1 MCSSNYLQHSLHQKR
16 LTSLAFLV
24 LPRSILYL
32 YDFKEKKMA
41 KKAKNKERDVL
52 VVASKVREYVKSND
66 CNTSGEFISELSN
79 TVYDLIDKAITRAQG
94 NNRKTI
100 QAKDV

>member
-1 MCSSNYLQHSLHQKR
+1 

-24 LPRSILYL
+24 LSRSILDL
-32 YDFKEKKMA
+32 NNSKERKMA
-41 KKAKNKERDVL
+41 KKAKKKDRDVL
-52 VVASKVREYVKSND
+52 VVASKIREYVKSND
-66 CNTSGEFISELSN
+66 CNTSGEFIGELSN
-79 TVYDLIDKAITRAQG
+79 TVYDLIDKAIDRAQG

>member
-1 MCSSNYLQHSLHQKR
+1 
-16 LTSLAFLV
+16 
-24 LPRSILYL
+24 
-32 YDFKEKKMA
+32 MA
-41 KKAKNKERDVL
+41 KNAKGNDRDVL
-52 VVASKVREYVKSND
+52 VVASKIREYVKSND

-79 TVYDLIDKAITRAQG
+79 TVYYLIDKAIDRAQG

>member
-1 MCSSNYLQHSLHQKR
+1 

-24 LPRSILYL
+24 LSRSIL
-32 YDFKEKKMA
+32 DINNSMEKKMA
-41 KKAKNKERDVL
+41 KKAKKKDRDVL
-52 VVASKVREYVKSND
+52 VVASKIREYVKSND
-66 CNTSGEFISELSN
+66 CNTSGEFIGELSN
-79 TVYDLIDKAITRAQG
+79 TVYDLIDKAISRAQG

>member
-1 MCSSNYLQHSLHQKR
+1 MS

-24 LPRSILYL
+24 LSRSILDL
-32 YDFKEKKMA
+32 NNSKEKNMT
-41 KKAKNKERDVL
+41 KKAKKKDRNVL
-52 VVASKVREYVKSND
+52 VVASKIREYVKSND

-79 TVYDLIDKAITRAQG
+79 TVYYLIDKAIDRAQG

>member
-1 MCSSNYLQHSLHQKR
+1 
-16 LTSLAFLV
+16 
-24 LPRSILYL
+24 
-32 YDFKEKKMA
+32 MA
-41 KKAKNKERDVL
+41 KKAIKKDRYVL
-52 VVASKVREYVKSND
+52 VVASKIREYVKTND

-79 TVYDLIDKAITRAQG
+79 TVYYLIDKAIDRAQG